1 MTRPIICTHPNQRG
15 YDWKQLMTMLTESQV
30 VAVDTTIMSGSLCP
44 LCGAM
49 LLHEEDV
56 RRLQEKVK

>member
-15 YDWKQLMTMLTESQV
+15 YDWKQLEAMLTPTQQG
-30 VAVDTTIMSGSLCP
+30 ALNITTVNGGICP

-49 LLHEEDV
+49 LVDEEDV
-56 RRLQEKVK
+56 RRLQERVR